1 MTGRKPHV
9 IVVGAGIVGASMAYH
24 LARRGADVTII
35 EQNCPASGVTARAFA
50 WINVSH
56 GVAGPNAPL
65 RERALGEYRRLD
77 DELGGAL
84 PIDWCGALTWTR
96 NPADSERM
104 VRDHEAHGH
113 DLRLVDAREI
123 GALEPGLAFPPECA
137 AYAPG
142 EGGIDP
148 VAATDVLI
156 RAAREAGAQL
166 RLSSPVHALTT
177 DRGRVVGVATT
188 DGTIAA
194 DNIVVAAGLGSVALC
209 APVGIALPVDASP
222 AILVRL
228 RASQRLVRRILAS
241 PTFEVRQPATGLF
254 LAAEDYIDDSP
265 ENGPGAV
272 ARRTLSELGRQLRGG
287 GTLAIEEASAGV
299 RPMPRDDLPIVGR
312 DTSLPGLYVAVMHA
326 GIVMAPVVGRLAA
339 EEICGETTDR
349 ALDHCRIDRFGAT
362 AAARQN

>member
-1 MTGRKPHV
+1 MSGKPRV
-9 IVVGAGIVGASMAYH
+9 AVVGAGIVGASIAYH

-35 EQNCPASGVTARAFA
+35 EQNCPASGVTAKAFA

-65 RERALGEYRRLD
+65 RVRALDEYRRLD
-77 DELGGAL
+77 DELGGTL

-96 NPADSERM
+96 DPTDSERM
-104 VRDHEAHGH
+104 VRDHVAHGH
-113 DLRLVDAREI
+113 ELRLVDARGI
-123 GALEPGLAFPPECA
+123 AALEPGLAVLPEAA

-148 VAATDVLI
+148 VAATDLLI

-166 RLSSPVHALTT
+166 LLSSPVHALATEG
-177 DRGRVVGVATT
+177 GRVVGAVTK
-188 DGTIAA
+188 DGAIAA
-194 DNIVVAAGLGSVALC
+194 DCVVMAAGLGSVALC
-209 APVGIALPVDASP
+209 APLGVVLPVDASP

-241 PTFEVRQPATGLF
+241 PTFEVRQPAAGLF
-254 LAAEDYIDDSP
+254 LAAEDYVDDSA
-265 ENGPGAV
+265 ENGPNAV
-272 ARRTLSELGRQLRGG
+272 ARRTLAELGRQLRGG
-287 GTLAIEEASAGV
+287 DSLAIEEASAGV

-312 DTSLPGLYVAVMHA
+312 LPSLPGLYVAVMHA

-339 EEICGETTDR
+339 AEICDDAIEP
-349 ALDHCRIDRFGAT
+349 ALDHCRPDRFGAD
-362 AAARQN
+362 